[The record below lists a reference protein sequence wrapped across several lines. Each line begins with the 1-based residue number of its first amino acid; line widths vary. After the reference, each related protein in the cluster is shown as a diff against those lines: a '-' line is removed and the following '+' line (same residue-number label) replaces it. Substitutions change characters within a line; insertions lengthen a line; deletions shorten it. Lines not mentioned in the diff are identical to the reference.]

1 MPTISFFFGM
11 IVQMYWRDHAP
22 PHFHIRYNEFEASV
36 AIETGEVIE
45 GRLPK
50 TARRLAREWTERH
63 RTELLVNWERGRNR
77 QTFYSIQ
84 GYDEDD

>member
-11 IVQMYWRDHAP
+11 IVQMYWRDHSP
-22 PHFHIRYNEFEASV
+22 PHFHIRYNEFEGSIS
-36 AIETGEVIE
+36 IETGDLIE
-45 GRLPK
+45 GKLPR
-50 TARRLAREWTERH
+50 TARRLAREWAERH
-63 RTELLVNWERGRNR
+63 RAELLANWERGRNR